1 MRMSSQNR
9 TAPPDQNQRERA
21 LDPHRSV
28 LVQAPAGSGKTDL
41 LTRRFLRLLSD
52 VDDPAHIVA
61 ITFTKA
67 AAAEMRHRI
76 VAEIEK
82 AALRDTPSSDDELSM
97 EALARRALD
106 RSHALGWNL
115 IDLPGQLRISTI
127 DSFCRELALQQP
139 LLSGLGGGIDIAE
152 QPTELYRRAARRTL
166 ERLGSLDQTAGPSRV
181 RKSIETLLLWRDN
194 NWQDLENQLVE
205 MLRQRDRWMQDF
217 VLDSE
222 QDWDALRVRLERPFL
237 RAVGDALAELARLIG
252 QHPGACDEAMD
263 LVRFCCEHS
272 EDNRYRELA
281 ELAEFPCGPFLDAE
295 SIEEARQAYASL
307 ADLLLIKGGAFRQ
320 SVNKSQGFPSGYR
333 SEKNRFLQLTADLA
347 NIDGLREALAAVKRL
362 PALRYTED
370 GWIIVRA
377 CFTLLRHAAGELR
390 VVFAESGAVDYVEV
404 AQLAQRI
411 LEGQE
416 GVPTDAA
423 LAIADE
429 IRHLLVD
436 EFQDTSRR
444 QHQLIAGLV
453 AAWPDTAG
461 RTAFVVGDPMQSIYF
476 FRDADAELFPRVRDL
491 GLELPTGESHQFGF
505 APLASNFRTEPQL
518 VERLNDIFGKVFAT
532 NDGSQVRFSPSE
544 PVRSSKPGQEPNL
557 TLDLEFVPQTVRTFN
572 SDPDARRVKEAAAE
586 SRALALK
593 SQTSKVVSLIRKRL
607 KRMERAR
614 RKGDKYRIA
623 VLGRTRAALTPI
635 AETLRNANIPFRA
648 VDLEPLAERQEVLD
662 VLALARAFLNEEDR
676 VAWLGMLRAP
686 WCGLSLKDLYTLTAG
701 DDPESLRI
709 PIARLLAQRAHL
721 LSNYGQRTVDRVI
734 RAFSDARSLRSSFP
748 SMSVGTWL
756 KTIWERVGGAGCVN
770 ETELAN
776 LKLLWKCL
784 DALPGGEPDLLGIV
798 LPTALESLTALPD
811 PAATSEHGVQLMT
824 IHKSK
829 GLEFEV
835 VIVPELQAGAN
846 RTTTRMLTWL
856 ERGIAAP
863 DESGAITEFL
873 IAPVQPKG
881 EDRGEAKKWVDRAL
895 RERERQEIRRILYVA
910 ATRAREELH
919 LFARPEYKQSSF
931 GEPILRKP
939 RESLLSSAWP
949 ALQDEVQR
957 QFETWK
963 RERAAAEVVSLAAAG
978 DNNAIQ
984 MSLPF
989 SLSIHKPAVVR
1000 RLPLDYQVP
1009 DAAKWRA
1016 PLQTDVAGGGPDDS
1030 LYQRHEGSSESR
1042 ALGSAVHAY
1051 FEELAR
1057 LTMTL
1062 NWDAVREAVTGAGSR
1077 IAAQIRALG
1086 IAQPHAERIA
1096 AQALE
1101 IALRA
1106 SRDST
1111 ANWILAPHV
1120 DARSEARWAG
1130 VIAGGLRT
1138 VQVDRVFRAGSAPHA
1153 QGEDTWWIVDYK
1165 TAHAEGLDPESALA
1179 DLRPLF
1185 APQLETY
1192 AQVLRNLHGME
1203 ARIHAGLYYPRM
1215 LRFDWWEI

>member
-1 MRMSSQNR
+1 MSSQNR
-9 TAPPDQNQRERA
+9 IAPPDQDQRERA
-21 LDPHRSV
+21 LDAYRSV

-41 LTRRFLRLLSD
+41 LTRRFLRLLAE

-76 VAEIEK
+76 VAELEK
-82 AALRDTPSSDDELSM
+82 AALRDKLATDDELSM

-115 IDLPGQLRISTI
+115 IDLPAQLRVSTI

-166 ERLGSLDQTAGPSRV
+166 ERLGSLDQSASSTRV
-181 RKSIETLLLWRDN
+181 RQSIETLLLWRDN

-205 MLRQRDRWMQDF
+205 MLRQRDRWMQGF

-222 QDWDALRVRLERPFL
+222 QDWDALRVRLERPFV
-237 RAVGDALAELARLIG
+237 RAVGNALTELARLIG
-252 QHPGACDEAMD
+252 QHPGACDEAME
-263 LVRFCCEHS
+263 LVRFCCEHT

-295 SIEEARQAYASL
+295 AIEEARQAYASL
-307 ADLLLIKGGAFRQ
+307 AHLLLTEGGAFRQ
-320 SVNKSQGFPSGYR
+320 SVNKSHGFPSDHRG
-333 SEKNRFLQLTADLA
+333 EKNRFLQLTADLA

-362 PALRYTED
+362 PALHYTED
-370 GWIIVRA
+370 EWVIVRA

-411 LEGQE
+411 LKGAD
-416 GVPTDAA
+416 GAPADAA
-423 LAIADE
+423 LAIADG
-429 IRHLLVD
+429 IHHLLVD

-444 QHQLIAGLV
+444 QHELIAGLV
-453 AAWPDTAG
+453 AAWPDAAG

-491 GLELPTGESHQFGF
+491 GLELPTGESHQFEF

-518 VERLNDIFGKVFAT
+518 VERLNDIFGRVFAV

-544 PVRSSKPGQEPNL
+544 PVRSSKPGQEPHF
-557 TLDLEFVPQTVRTFN
+557 TLELEFVPQTVRTFS
-572 SDPDARRVKEAAAE
+572 SDPDTLRVKEAAAE

-593 SQTSKVVSLIRKRL
+593 SQTGKVVSLIRKRI

-614 RKGDKYRIA
+614 LKGDKYRIA

-662 VLALARAFLNEEDR
+662 ALALARAFLNEEDR
-676 VAWLGMLRAP
+676 VAWLGVLRAP
-686 WCGLSLKDLYTLTAG
+686 WCGLSLKDLDTLTAG
-701 DDPESLRI
+701 NDPESLRI
-709 PIARLLAQRAHL
+709 PIAMLLAQRAHL
-721 LSNYGQRTVDRVI
+721 LSDYGRTAVDRVI
-734 RAFSDARSLRSSFP
+734 RAFEDTRFLRSSFP
-748 SMSVGTWL
+748 SMSVGTWVQTVW
-756 KTIWERVGGAGCVN
+756 KRIGGAGCVN

-784 DALPGGEPDLLGIV
+784 DELPGEPDLLGIA
-798 LPTALESLTALPD
+798 LQTALESLTAIPN

-835 VIVPELQAGAN
+835 VIVPELQAGAGQP
-846 RTTTRMLTWL
+846 TTRMLTWL

-873 IAPVQPKG
+873 IAPVQP
-881 EDRGEAKKWVDRAL
+881 RGEEGGQAKKWVDRVY
-895 RERERQEIRRILYVA
+895 RDRERQEIRRILYVA

-919 LFARPEYKQSSF
+919 LFARTEYKQSAA
-931 GEPILRKP
+931 GELALRKP
-939 RESLLSSAWP
+939 RESLLSAAWP
-949 ALQDEVQR
+949 ALQDEVQKR
-957 QFETWK
+957 FEAWK
-963 RERAAAEVVSLAAAG
+963 RERAAAEAVSLAAAG
-978 DNNAIQ
+978 EGNVIQ

-989 SLSIHKPAVVR
+989 STSTHKPAVVR
-1000 RLPLDYQVP
+1000 RLPLVYQAPTSTKPNVP
-1009 DAAKWRA
+1009 
-1016 PLQTDVAGGGPDDS
+1016 PLTKLAVGGPDA
-1030 LYQRHEGSSESR
+1030 LYQRHEGGSESR
-1042 ALGSAVHAY
+1042 ALGSAVHAF

-1057 LTMTL
+1057 LVATL
-1062 NWDAVREAVTGAGSR
+1062 TWDAARAAVAVSGSR
-1077 IAAQIRALG
+1077 IAAQIRGLG
-1086 IAQPHAERIA
+1086 IARPHAERIA
-1096 AQALE
+1096 AQALA

-1106 SRDST
+1106 SRDAT
-1111 ANWILAPHV
+1111 ANWILAPHA
-1120 DARSEARWAG
+1120 DAGSEARWAG
-1130 VIAGGLRT
+1130 ELAGGLRT
-1138 VQVDRVFRAGSAPHA
+1138 VQVDRVFRAGHAPHA
-1153 QGEDTWWIVDYK
+1153 EGEDTWWIVDYK
-1165 TAHAEGLDPESALA
+1165 TAHAESLDQERALP

-1192 AQVLRNLHGME
+1192 AQVLRNLHGMG

-1215 LRFDWWEI
+1215 LQFDWWKIE